1 MSTKSSLPPALLCE
15 ISASPATRA
24 ATLAEI
30 AAACALDVGQPL
42 AVKTQRARRHP
53 GRESVLTLHLPAS
66 LAATQHPVW
75 CLACRLACF
84 CPNVRVSVLV
94 ECETT
99 FAPAPATAA
108 PPRTKTPPRRR
119 AA

>member
-1 MSTKSSLPPALLCE
+1 MSTMSSLTPTLLCE

-24 ATLAEI
+24 TTLAEI

-42 AVKTQRARRHP
+42 AVKTQRVRRHP
-53 GRESVLTLHLPAS
+53 GRESILTLHLPAS

-94 ECETT
+94 ECETA
-99 FAPAPATAA
+99 FAPAPAAA
-108 PPRTKTPPRRR
+108 ASTRAKTLPRHR